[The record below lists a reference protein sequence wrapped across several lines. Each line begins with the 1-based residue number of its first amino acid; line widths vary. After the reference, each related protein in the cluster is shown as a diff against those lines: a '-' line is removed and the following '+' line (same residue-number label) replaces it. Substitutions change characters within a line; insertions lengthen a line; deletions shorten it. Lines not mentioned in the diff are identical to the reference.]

1 MIGPQETKVVIQPL
15 QGLLRLVHQVL
26 VTYPGVPFLGQT
38 LLQFHVILHPLALE
52 GGVLEKAAPDA
63 WPPGDGGDHG
73 PRVPHQVHHLDV
85 CVIHPRL
92 QACTPQPGR

>member
-26 VTYPGVPFLGQT
+26 VTYPDVPFLGQT

-52 GGVLEKAAPDA
+52 GGVLE
-63 WPPGDGGDHG
+63 
-73 PRVPHQVHHLDV
+73 
-85 CVIHPRL
+85 
-92 QACTPQPGR
+92 